1 MLQDRR
7 RVCQGIAGLAL
18 AAALPAAAQT
28 ENYPSKPIRLVVP
41 YPPGGFTDIAGRLI
55 AEKLSARF
63 DHPVF
68 VENKGGG
75 AGTIGT
81 NLVVK
86 SPADGHTLLLVAND
100 LSINETLME
109 GRIGYK
115 ARVDLTPV
123 IQVAWSPIVLVV
135 HPAFPPKTFA
145 ELIETAKARPG
156 KVSFGSGGTGTGGH
170 LALEM
175 LKARAGV
182 DLVHVPYRGNGPAI
196 NDLLGGQV
204 QGMFIQYAVAR
215 PHITAGTLRVIATP
229 SVKRLAVLPDVP
241 TIAEAGLPGFK
252 VEPWFG
258 ITAPAHTP
266 KAIVLKLNAEIGQV
280 MRQADVVRR
289 MAELGAEAMSTS
301 PDAFAQLI
309 DREIVEWGET
319 IRKAGIKSE

>member
-1 MLQDRR
+1 MLQGRR
-7 RVCQGIAGLAL
+7 RVCQGIAGCVLATPFPAL
-18 AAALPAAAQT
+18 AQA
-28 ENYPSKPIRLVVP
+28 ENYPSRPVKLVVP

-55 AEKLSARF
+55 AEKLSTKLGQT
-63 DHPVF
+63 VF

-81 NLVVK
+81 SLVIK
-86 SPADGHTLLLVAND
+86 SPADGYTLLVVAND

-115 ARVDLTPV
+115 ALVDLTPV
-123 IQVAWSPIVLVV
+123 IQIAWSPIVLVM
-135 HPAFPPKTFA
+135 HPSFPAKTFV
-145 ELIETAKARPG
+145 ELIEMAKARPG
-156 KVSFGSGGTGTGGH
+156 KVSFGSGGVGTGGH

-175 LKARAGV
+175 LKARAGI

-215 PHITAGTLRVIATP
+215 PHIATGALRVIATP
-229 SVKRLAVLPDVP
+229 SSKRLAVLPDVA

-258 ITAPAHTP
+258 IAAPAHTP
-266 KAIVLKLNAEIGQV
+266 RPIVLKINNEIGQI

-289 MAELGAEAMSTS
+289 MSELGAEAMSSS
-301 PDAFAQLI
+301 PDSFTRLI
-309 DREIVEWGET
+309 EREIAEWGEM
-319 IRKAGIKSE
+319 IRSAGIKSE